1 MIEVTSL
8 AVDSFGARKTRP
20 QLCWLLAVG
29 FF

>member
-8 AVDSFGARKTRP
+8 ADDSFGARKARP
-20 QLCWLLAVG
+20 PLCWLLAVG